1 MLLDKQHVEL
11 EVMRLSALNAAFG
24 QTPKRPKALVDPLK
38 AVWTVVPDHDAVMP
52 QLS

>member
-11 EVMRLSALNAAFG
+11 EVMRLSALNATLG
-24 QTPKRPKALVDPLK
+24 QTPKRPKANFDPLK
-38 AVWTVVPDHDAVMP
+38 AVWTLVPDDMSVMP